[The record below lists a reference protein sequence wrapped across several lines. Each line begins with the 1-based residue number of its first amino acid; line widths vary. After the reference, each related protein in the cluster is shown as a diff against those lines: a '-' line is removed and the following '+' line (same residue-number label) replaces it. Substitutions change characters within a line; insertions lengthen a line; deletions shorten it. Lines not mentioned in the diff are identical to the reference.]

1 MSPTTRILRTTV
13 LTVAL
18 VATPAMASAAPAA
31 AATNSCSIVWGSLGK
46 FGAPAGEQGL
56 QFLLNV
62 RSGEHPCYDRVVF
75 DLTGNDSGP
84 VGYSVEYVDA
94 VANEATGEVV
104 PLAGGARLRVVIA
117 QGSFDYG
124 SQSSAYVP
132 ADPARLVDVTGYRT
146 LRQVAWADTFN
157 EADSTTT
164 VGIGVRAR
172 LPMRAFL
179 LPSATQ
185 FFGQRLVID
194 IAHHW

>member
-13 LTVAL
+13 LAVAL
-18 VATPAMASAAPAA
+18 VATPAMASVAPAS
-31 AATNSCSIVWGSLGK
+31 ATTNNCSTVWGSLGK
-46 FGAPAGEQGL
+46 SGAAAGEQGL

-62 RSGEHPCYDRVVF
+62 RSGQHPCYDRVVF

-84 VGYSVEYVDA
+84 VGYSVDYVDA
-94 VANEATGEVV
+94 VTNEATGELV
-104 PLAGGARLRVVIA
+104 PLVGGARLRVVIA
-117 QGSFDYG
+117 QGSFDYV
-124 SQSSAYVP
+124 SQSSAYNP

-146 LRQVAWADTFN
+146 LRQVASADTFN

-164 VGIGVRAR
+164 IGIGVRAR

-179 LPSATQ
+179 LPSASQ

>member
-13 LTVAL
+13 LAIAL
-18 VATPAMASAAPAA
+18 VAIPAVASAAPAS
-31 AATNSCSIVWGSLGK
+31 AATSNCPTGWGSLAK
-46 FGAPAGEQGL
+46 SGAPMGAQGL
-56 QFLLNV
+56 QFLLRV
-62 RSGEHPCYDRVVF
+62 RSGQHPCYDRVVF

-84 VGYSVEYVDA
+84 VGYSVEYVTA
-94 VANEATGEVV
+94 VANEATGEPV
-104 PLAGGARLRVVIA
+104 PLAGGARLKVVID

-124 SQSSAYVP
+124 SQSPAYIP
-132 ADPARLVDVTGYRT
+132 ADPAHLVDVTGYRT
-146 LRQVAWADTFN
+146 LRQVAWADNFDP
-157 EADSTTT
+157 DSTSTI
-164 VGIGVRAR
+164 GIGVRAR

>member
-13 LTVAL
+13 LAVAL
-18 VATPAMASAAPAA
+18 VAMPTMASAAPAS
-31 AATNSCSIVWGSLGK
+31 ATTTSCSTAWGSLAK
-46 FGAPAGEQGL
+46 SGAPMGVQGL
-56 QFLLNV
+56 QFLISV
-62 RSGEHPCYDRVVF
+62 RSGQHPCYDRVVF

-84 VGYSVEYVDA
+84 VGYSVEYVTA
-94 VANEATGEVV
+94 VANEATGELV
-104 PLAGGARLRVVIA
+104 PLAGGARLKVVID

-124 SQSSAYVP
+124 SQSSAYIP

-146 LRQVAWADTFN
+146 LRQVAWADNF
-157 EADSTTT
+157 EADSTSTI
-164 VGIGVRAR
+164 GIGVRAR

-179 LPSATQ
+179 LPSASQ

>member
-13 LTVAL
+13 LAVAL
-18 VATPAMASAAPAA
+18 VVTPAMASAAPASA
-31 AATNSCSIVWGSLGK
+31 TTNSCSTMWGSLGK
-46 FGAPAGEQGL
+46 SGAAAGEQGL
-56 QFLLNV
+56 QLLLNV
-62 RSGEHPCYDRVVF
+62 RSGQHPCYDRVAF

-84 VGYSVEYVDA
+84 VGYSVEYVTT
-94 VANEATGEVV
+94 VANEASGEFV
-104 PLAGGARLRVVIA
+104 PLAGGARLKVVID
-117 QGSFDYG
+117 QGSFDHG
-124 SQSSAYVP
+124 SQSSAYNP

-146 LRQVAWADTFN
+146 LRQVAWADTFR
-157 EADSTTT
+157 ADVTTT
-164 VGIGVRAR
+164 IGIGVRAR